1 MGKLVFDLCMHF
13 AFLLSLY
20 LLPRI
25 PGIIQGLLMSIS
37 PITTFL
43 LWLQNKRQKSGREF
57 KRGINVER
65 LILKV
70 GDGKLG
76 NICEEE
82 PFTNSEFES
91 DEDKKVEMMGDAIR
105 QKENVV
111 KVCEKVGESG
121 KDLCHQK
128 VGKVNECAKGHK
140 VRLLIAEFEK
150 KLGSIQWNNNGKSKA
165 ALSTLPDEFVCSSEN
180 NNTPVEESHLE

>member
-1 MGKLVFDLCMHF
+1 M
-13 AFLLSLY
+13 
-20 LLPRI
+20 
-25 PGIIQGLLMSIS
+25 
-37 PITTFL
+37 
-43 LWLQNKRQKSGREF
+43 E
-57 KRGINVER
+57 
-65 LILKV
+65 V

-111 KVCEKVGESG
+111 KVCEKVGES
-121 KDLCHQK
+121 
-128 VGKVNECAKGHK
+128 
-140 VRLLIAEFEK
+140 EFEK